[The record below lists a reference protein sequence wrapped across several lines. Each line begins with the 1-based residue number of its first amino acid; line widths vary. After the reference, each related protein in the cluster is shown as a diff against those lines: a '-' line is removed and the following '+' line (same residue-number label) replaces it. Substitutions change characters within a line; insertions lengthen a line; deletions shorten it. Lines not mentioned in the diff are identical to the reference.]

1 MALRWPPKAT
11 SSVFTLPLALAQP
24 GYHTV
29 LPVCLNLLPELK
41 ALGWVPPSASAD
53 AAFLH
58 MRCRLPRDARLAYAL
73 HSALR
78 QSNCLRL
85 HRHATSGVSAIPEA
99 APTTAA
105 PASAAPASAAP
116 PDERAPKES
125 PEAEAA
131 EAAAAA
137 EAAEEVEEVEA
148 DIVPVE
154 VRSLRR
160 VLTLSLTLRS
170 LPSQP
175 DAAAVAAAAG
185 AAVGAA
191 AAAATAAAGRQAS
204 PEAVQAAKAA
214 REAAIAAAAAAVETM
229 EVVADE
235 RGVPLSGSLLR
246 CVQEAAA
253 WLYPGCGSTP
263 ALVTLR
269 ATDPAAAA
277 ARNVAV
283 RAGALPLQ
291 AEAGLRYAVEAH
303 WGARVALRCAAL
315 LGATREAQAAEA
327 EEQAEGVEEGAG
339 GAWLFGFGPQL
350 ECGLHLAA
358 KANRPEALAALWRDA
373 IGSGMSPLE
382 LRGRGA
388 INHASRPRRGVQSQ
402 RGGYIC

>member
-1 MALRWPPKAT
+1 M
-11 SSVFTLPLALAQP
+11 LA
-24 GYHTV
+24 
-29 LPVCLNLLPELK
+29 
-41 ALGWVPPSASAD
+41 
-53 AAFLH
+53 
-58 MRCRLPRDARLAYAL
+58 
-73 HSALR
+73 
-78 QSNCLRL
+78 
-85 HRHATSGVSAIPEA
+85 
-99 APTTAA
+99 
-105 PASAAPASAAP
+105 
-116 PDERAPKES
+116 
-125 PEAEAA
+125 
-131 EAAAAA
+131 
-137 EAAEEVEEVEA
+137 
-148 DIVPVE
+148 
-154 VRSLRR
+154 
-160 VLTLSLTLRS
+160 LSLTLRS
-170 LPSQP
+170 QP
-175 DAAAVAAAAG
+175 AVAAAIAAAIAAAAG

-191 AAAATAAAGRQAS
+191 VAAATAAAGRQAS

-214 REAAIAAAAAAVETM
+214 REAAIAAAAAAVETV

-253 WLYPGCGSTP
+253 WHTLYPECGSTP

-303 WGARVALRCAAL
+303 WGAREALCCAAL

-388 INHASRPRRGVQSQ
+388 IQPASRPRRGVQSQ